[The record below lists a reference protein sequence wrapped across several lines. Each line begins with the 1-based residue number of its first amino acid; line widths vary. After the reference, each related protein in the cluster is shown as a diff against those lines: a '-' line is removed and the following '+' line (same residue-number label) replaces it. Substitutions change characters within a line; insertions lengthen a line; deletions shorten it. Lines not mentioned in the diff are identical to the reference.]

1 MGSYVYETFRF
12 DVSYRIKFMA
22 HSEFLPISVSTL
34 VPATSVGM
42 DLFQIGSGSDRPV
55 LYRGGDYPIQ
65 SADLDRLRER
75 GITRLYISSDKRE
88 AYQAYLRKISE
99 CDESLGEVSM
109 KARVGALNEV
119 VREVLRNSFTQND
132 VAQTVQVAGELAEM
146 ACTLVSRDDFESNDL
161 FEVLHHDYTTFTHS
175 ANVALYTTMLAK
187 GLGFSESDIA
197 QITTGGLLH
206 DLGKLEISEAIL
218 CKPGRLDEEEFR
230 LIQTHPTIGF
240 RRLMHRTDLSYG
252 QLMMVYQH
260 HERLDGSGY
269 PVGVASD
276 DIHPWAKLCAVVDV
290 FEAVTS
296 NRSYRKPMPHS
307 EAIELLRR
315 DAGTAFDSE
324 MIQCWASTIQTNSTN

>member
-1 MGSYVYETFRF
+1 MIR
-12 DVSYRIKFMA
+12 
-22 HSEFLPISVSTL
+22 SEYLPISVSTL
-34 VPATSVGM
+34 VPATTVGM
-42 DLFQIGSGSDRPV
+42 NLYQLGSGSDVPI
-55 LYRGGDYPIQ
+55 LYRGGDYPIEA
-65 SADLDRLRER
+65 ADLDRLRDR
-75 GITRLYISSDKRE
+75 GIKRLFISADKRE
-88 AYQAYLRKISE
+88 AYQAYLRKISA

-119 VREVLRNSFTQND
+119 VREMLRNSFTQND
-132 VAQTVQVAGELAEM
+132 VAQTVQVAGELAEL
-146 ACTLVSRDDFESNDL
+146 ACKLVSHDDFESSDL
-161 FEVLHHDYTTFTHS
+161 FDVMHHDYTTFTHS

-187 GLGFSESDIA
+187 GLGFSAADIA

-218 CKPGRLDEEEFR
+218 CKPGRLDEQEFR

-240 RRLMHRTDLSYG
+240 RRLMHRTDLSFG

-269 PVGVASD
+269 PVGIASD
-276 DIHPWAKLCAVVDV
+276 EIHPWAKLCAVVDV

-296 NRSYRKPMPHS
+296 NRPYRKPMPHC

-315 DAGTAFDSE
+315 DAGNAFDSE
-324 MIQCWASTIQTNSTN
+324 MVQCWASIIQTNLTN